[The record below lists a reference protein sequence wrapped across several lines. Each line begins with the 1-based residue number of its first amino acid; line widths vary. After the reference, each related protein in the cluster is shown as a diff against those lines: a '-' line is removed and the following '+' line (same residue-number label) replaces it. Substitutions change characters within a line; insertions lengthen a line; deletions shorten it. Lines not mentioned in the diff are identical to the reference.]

1 MKRSEPIRFQTDPK
15 GITMKK
21 LIIATLSALVLV
33 VGGSAA
39 GVSAQTD
46 PVVTLD
52 QEEVEPGG
60 EVTVNVSGAEADSPI
75 LVEIGEATGEGT
87 ADGDGNAD
95 IPITIPANVELGEL
109 DGIVT
114 VNGVD
119 VPIMVAVVALQDA
132 GAGDGT
138 LQPTAVNT
146 GDASSSSS
154 SSAAL
159 FAAAAALLVVGGGA
173 MTIRRRSTMS

>member
-1 MKRSEPIRFQTDPK
+1 MQ
-15 GITMKK
+15 K
-21 LIIATLSALVLV
+21 LIVSMMAGAVLL
-33 VGGSAA
+33 VGGA
-39 GVSAQTD
+39 GLASAQAD
-46 PVVTLD
+46 PTVSLD
-52 QEEVEPGG
+52 KEEVEPGG
-60 EVTVNVSGAEADSPI
+60 EVIVNVSGAEADSPI

-119 VPIMVAVVALQDA
+119 VPIRVAIVALQDA

-138 LQPTAVNT
+138 AQPTAVNT
-146 GDASSSSS
+146 GDELSSSSN
-154 SSAAL
+154 SAAL
-159 FAAAAALLVVGGGA
+159 FAAAAGLLLLGGGA
-173 MTIRRRSTMS
+173 IVFRRRSVES